1 MKHVNPKLQR
11 FYEAYL
17 LMAEHARYR
26 PAAPSDGFGNIQLTS
41 EQLRDTHRLQQEAI
55 AYALEFDEE
64 ENTDK
69 FWIGCSDYK
78 TNRAFVWSIEAARLL
93 ASGDADEKA
102 IVLLEMAL
110 EEVQGVRPARLRT
123 KKGDAP

>member
-1 MKHVNPKLQR
+1 MKFANPKLQR

-17 LMAEHARYR
+17 MMAERAHYR
-26 PAAPSDGFGNIQLTS
+26 PAAPSDGFGNIQLTL
-41 EQLRDTHRLQQEAI
+41 EQVRDDYRLQREAV
-55 AYALEFDEE
+55 AYALEFDKEE
-64 ENTDK
+64 DTNS

-93 ASGDADEKA
+93 ASGDTDDKA

-110 EEVQGVRPARLRT
+110 EEVRAACLRR
-123 KKGDAP
+123 KRRAHV

>member
-1 MKHVNPKLQR
+1 MKHVNPQLRR

-17 LMAEHARYR
+17 LMAEQACYR
-26 PAAPSDGFGNIQLTS
+26 PAAPSDGFGNIQK
-41 EQLRDTHRLQQEAI
+41 
-55 AYALEFDEE
+55 E

-93 ASGDADEKA
+93 ARGDADDKA
-102 IVLLEMAL
+102 ILLLEMAL
-110 EEVQGVRPARLRT
+110 EEVQRVRAACLRT
-123 KKGDAP
+123 KRGEHVS